1 MRAAGAV
8 LRATTRIGWLQ
19 LATAVRVRAR
29 LMWGSP
35 YVSLARP
42 STVPVDKQ
50 DGGLEQCALELLARG
65 DLDQAVRQLQMNSG
79 QTARHYVLLGEARR
93 LAGEP
98 DRALED
104 FRVALS
110 APGSEQVA
118 GAAYYS
124 RGLCFMSLGEWYAA
138 AEAFM
143 QSAPGGDLS
152 AAALVS
158 IGTCSR
164 RLGDTER
171 GLQFFSKA
179 LDLEPEHSH
188 ARMCRAELEEALG
201 HTAGAADDYRYLLQH
216 DPNFCAVYLREAYI
230 AVANGDLQESAA
242 VCDGMLRLLAHAEE
256 SAPDYGYILAQRTQ
270 FQALLQQS
278 VQQ

>member
-1 MRAAGAV
+1 
-8 LRATTRIGWLQ
+8 
-19 LATAVRVRAR
+19 
-29 LMWGSP
+29 MWGSP

-42 STVPVDKQ
+42 GTIPVDRESE
-50 DGGLEQCALELLARG
+50 GVEQRALECLARG
-65 DLDQAVRQLQMNSG
+65 EMDQAVGELQKIDG
-79 QTARHYVLLGEARR
+79 RTARHHVLLGEARR

-110 APGSEQVA
+110 RPGSDQVA

-138 AEAFM
+138 AENFM

-171 GLQFFSKA
+171 SLQFFSKA
-179 LDLEPEHSH
+179 LQLEPEHSH
-188 ARMCRAELEEALG
+188 ARMCRAELLESLG
-201 HTAGAADDYRYLLQH
+201 STASAADDYRHLLQH
-216 DPNFCAVYLREAYI
+216 DPNFCATYLREAYI
-230 AVANGDLQESAA
+230 AVANGDLRESAA

-256 SAPDYGYILAQRTQ
+256 SASDYAYFQAQRTQ
-270 FQALLQQS
+270 FEALLRQSS

>member
-1 MRAAGAV
+1 MAVGSVVASVAG
-8 LRATTRIGWLQ
+8 R
-19 LATAVRVRAR
+19 
-29 LMWGSP
+29 MWGSP
-35 YVSLARP
+35 YVSLERP
-42 STVPVDKQ
+42 SKLPAGSESEGV
-50 DGGLEQCALELLARG
+50 EQRALECLARG
-65 DLDQAVRQLQMNSG
+65 EMDQAVGELQKSGG
-79 QTARHYVLLGEARR
+79 QTARHHVLLGEARR

-104 FRVALS
+104 FRAALS
-110 APGSEQVA
+110 TPGSEQVA

-138 AEAFM
+138 AENFM

-152 AAALVS
+152 AGALVS

-179 LDLEPEHSH
+179 LELEPEHSH
-188 ARMCRAELEEALG
+188 ARMCRAELLESLG
-201 HTAGAADDYRYLLQH
+201 NIASAADDYRHLLHH
-216 DPNFCAVYLREAYI
+216 DPNFCATYLREAYI
-230 AVANGDLQESAA
+230 AVANGELQESAA
-242 VCDGMLRLLAHAEE
+242 VCDGMLRLLAHAEA
-256 SAPDYGYILAQRTQ
+256 SASDYAYFQAQRTQ
-270 FQALLQQS
+270 FEALLRQS